1 MFTVE
6 ELVKSELRTMGYKA
20 DRYFEEKWCPNGGY
34 YGYKITSPFIKIRDE
49 IAPTIDMSDF
59 SYKSNLTEKNFT
71 WDYDEYWTDYN
82 DEMRCSYRL
91 PTEHE
96 KREIVAAENHRREQQ
111 MYNDEYN
118 HRLATAIVARI
129 VSAIQ
134 EAEQQWQKEFE
145 EAWKRTHPT
154 EQNFEDDED
163 DIF

>member
-20 DRYFEEKWCPNGGY
+20 DRYFEEEWCPNGGY

-59 SYKSNLTEKNFT
+59 SYKSNLTEKDFT
-71 WDYDEYWTDYN
+71 WDYDEYWTDRDDKMY
-82 DEMRCSYRL
+82 CSYRF
-91 PTEHE
+91 PTAQE
-96 KREIVAAENHRREQQ
+96 KEEIVETENRRREQQ
-111 MYNDEYN
+111 KYNDEYN
-118 HRLATAIVARI
+118 HRLATAIVTHI

-134 EAEQQWQKEFE
+134 ETEQQWQKEFE
-145 EAWKRTHPT
+145 EAWKRTHPI
-154 EQNFEDDED
+154 ENNNEDDED